1 MTLLYKPEHLSC
13 LNYSAEADRIFHV
26 LHLEKG
32 QSYTRRYPHSTFLV
46 FLISGQ
52 VTVDYGIG
60 QCLVQRPD
68 TMFLLPQDFPIG
80 YTAAE
85 NSVVLL
91 CTFSTNLKLCSR
103 YSIRQLAAYMPDKA
117 PDELYTL
124 PLDHRI
130 RTFADLLAETLQEGL
145 GCIHFHQLKRDELL
159 LYLRA
164 GYTKEELACFFH
176 PILGMNLDFKDFVLT
191 HYQQA
196 ADVKQL
202 AFQAHMSLSTFNRRF
217 KETFCE
223 TARDWLL
230 ARKSEQ
236 LLRDIV
242 MTDLPFAELAAKY
255 QFSSAAYLTAF
266 CKKNLGGTPFEL
278 WEKGKKTAVPDE
290 SPYST

>member
-13 LNYSAEADRIFHV
+13 LSYSTESSRIFHV
-26 LHLEKG
+26 LQLEKG
-32 QSYTRRYPHSTFLV
+32 QSYTRRYPDSTFLV
-46 FLISGQ
+46 FLISGHI
-52 VTVDYGIG
+52 TIDYCIDRH
-60 QCLVQRPD
+60 LNPEPE
-68 TMFLLPQDFPIG
+68 TMFLLPRNFPIE
-80 YTAAE
+80 YTALE
-85 NSVVLL
+85 DSIVLL
-91 CTFSTNLKLCSR
+91 CTFSTDLKLCSR
-103 YSIRQLAAYMPDKA
+103 YDIRQLSSHLPEEA
-117 PDELYTL
+117 PDNLYTL
-124 PLDHRI
+124 PLDKRI
-130 RTFADLLAETLQEGL
+130 RAFATLLTEALLEGL
-145 GCIHFHQLKRDELL
+145 GCIHFHQQKRDELL

-164 GYTKEELACFFH
+164 GYSKEELARFFY
-176 PILGMNLDFKDFVLT
+176 PILGNNIDFKEFVLT

-217 KETFCE
+217 KATFHE

-230 ARKSEQ
+230 ARKSER

-278 WEKGKKTAVPDE
+278 REKGKKQTGLQ
-290 SPYST
+290 